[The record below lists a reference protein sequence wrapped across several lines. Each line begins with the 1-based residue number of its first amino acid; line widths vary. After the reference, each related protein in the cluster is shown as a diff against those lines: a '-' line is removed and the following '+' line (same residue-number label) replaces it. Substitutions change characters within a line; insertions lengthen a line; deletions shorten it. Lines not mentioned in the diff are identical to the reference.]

1 MLMTVARRVVP
12 VVCLFLAV
20 LLPSAAA
27 AQQASPP
34 TIRRFLELT
43 GAAQLSVRAMET
55 MLPAQRAANP
65 QIPAAFWDAFMARA
79 RRDMHQLIDS
89 LVPIYATH
97 FTQVQMEQLVR
108 FYESPLGRH
117 LTTVQPQLNQVTME
131 TGQRWGAVIGQQV
144 AESLAR
150 AGVTLPR

>member
-1 MLMTVARRVVP
+1 
-12 VVCLFLAV
+12 
-20 LLPSAAA
+20 
-27 AQQASPP
+27 
-34 TIRRFLELT
+34 
-43 GAAQLSVRAMET
+43 
-55 MLPAQRAANP
+55 
-65 QIPAAFWDAFMARA
+65 
-79 RRDMHQLIDS
+79 
-89 LVPIYATH
+89 
-97 FTQVQMEQLVR
+97 VR